1 MLRTRVRAGAA
12 AGLVLSLLFA
22 GLFTIVVALV
32 VVALL
37 FTGPGAKYFARSTL
51 GGGAAPEL

>member
-22 GLFTIVVALV
+22 ALFKAASLFELYLPAL
-32 VVALL
+32 APA
-37 FTGPGAKYFARSTL
+37 FGRTTSITL
-51 GGGAAPEL
+51 RVP